1 MSLSSPYRFDSSSSS
16 STTSRSRGRSHFGA
30 SCLASSVFLAS
41 WRTSR
46 SRTPAPRNRNR
57 SSHARGS
64 SRLTTCVF
72 TGIVQGKTSVIS
84 KDVIKEN
91 EAMAFRMQF
100 PKGATENLQ
109 VGASVAINGT
119 CLTAVEIDQENDT
132 ARFDLIIE
140 TLRATNL
147 GKLDVG
153 SEANFERAAR
163 IGDEIGGH
171 NVSGHVNCVAQLESV
186 EATDENRRLLFSLP
200 KDVGRY
206 VFAKGFVA
214 VDGCSLTV
222 GEVERGDE
230 RDSFSVYLI
239 PETLRVTT
247 LGGYTHGDAVNIEAD
262 ASTVAVVETVA
273 RVLAEKNLE
282 LSSL

>member
-1 MSLSSPYRFDSSSSS
+1 MSLSSPYRFDSSSSR

-247 LGGYTHGDAVNIEAD
+247 LGGYTPGDAVNIEAD